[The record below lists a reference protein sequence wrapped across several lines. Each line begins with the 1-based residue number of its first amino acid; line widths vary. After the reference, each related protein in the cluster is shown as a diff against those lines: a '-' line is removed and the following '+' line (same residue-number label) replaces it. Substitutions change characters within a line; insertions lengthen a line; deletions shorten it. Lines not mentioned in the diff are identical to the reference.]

1 MTSEAHW
8 EHFEHGADIGVR
20 GIAPTKA
27 QAFEQCARS
36 LIAAVAD
43 LTSIR
48 GEQCVEIVCSATD
61 DELLLVEWLNELIYE
76 MSVRHLVFGRF
87 EVAIIDHNL
96 SAKAWGEPVEHL
108 SHTPAVEAK
117 GATYTALAVTQR
129 PDGMWLAQC
138 VVDV

>member
-36 LIAAVAD
+36 LIAAIAD
-43 LTSIR
+43 LASIH
-48 GEQCVEIVCSATD
+48 GDECVEIACS
-61 DELLLVEWLNELIYE
+61 LVYE
-76 MSVRHLVFGRF
+76 MSVRRLVFGRF
-87 EVAIIDHNL
+87 DVAITDHAL
-96 SAKAWGEPVEHL
+96 SAKAWGEPVGTL
-108 SHTPAVEAK
+108 SQPPTVEPK
-117 GATYTALAVTQR
+117 GATYTALDVTQR
-129 PDGMWLAQC
+129 LDGTWLAQC

>member
-36 LIAAVAD
+36 LIAAIAD
-43 LTSIR
+43 LASIH
-48 GEQCVEIVCSATD
+48 GDECVEIACSAAD
-61 DELLLVEWLNELIYE
+61 DELLLVEWLNELVYE
-76 MSVRHLVFGRF
+76 MSVRRLVFGRF
-87 EVAIIDHNL
+87 DVAITDHAL
-96 SAKAWGEPVEHL
+96 SAKAWGEPVGTL
-108 SHTPAVEAK
+108 SQPPTVEPK
-117 GATYTALAVTQR
+117 GATYTALDVTQR
-129 PDGMWLAQC
+129 LDGTWLAQC

>member
-1 MTSEAHW
+1 MTSEARW

-36 LIAAVAD
+36 LIAAIAD
-43 LTSIR
+43 LASIR
-48 GEQCVEIVCSATD
+48 GEQCVKITCSASD
-61 DELLLVEWLNELIYE
+61 EELLLVEWLNELIYE

-87 EVAIIDHNL
+87 EIEISNHDL
-96 SAKAWGEPVEHL
+96 SAKVWGEPVEYLRHAP
-108 SHTPAVEAK
+108 TVEPK
-117 GATYTALAVTQR
+117 GATYTALEVVQQ
-129 PDGMWLAQC
+129 PDGSWLAQC